1 VQIDKIKKSQ
11 TMPDSFN
18 YSVIPPRLERGT
30 HSLEGCC
37 SIQLSYGT
45 IILKKNAVPIPLFV
59 SKSGIALSNPEKLK
73 SLISLFFVDPR
84 FDYEV
89 KMTSFKSGLSYG
101 TIILKKNAVPIPLF
115 VSKSGIALSNPEK

>member
-1 VQIDKIKKSQ
+1 
-11 TMPDSFN
+11 
-18 YSVIPPRLERGT
+18 
-30 HSLEGCC
+30 
-37 SIQLSYGT
+37 
-45 IILKKNAVPIPLFV
+45 
-59 SKSGIALSNPEKLK
+59 
-73 SLISLFFVDPR
+73 LISLFFVDPR